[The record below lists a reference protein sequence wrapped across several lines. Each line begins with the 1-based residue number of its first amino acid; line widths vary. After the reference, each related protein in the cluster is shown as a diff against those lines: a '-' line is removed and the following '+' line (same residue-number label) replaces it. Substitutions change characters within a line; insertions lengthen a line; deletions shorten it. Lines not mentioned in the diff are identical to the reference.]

1 MNSSPQDPHQQQ
13 QQQLSSNGTDEE
25 ILSLSLSACEDDAA
39 AAVSRHNSGVH
50 VDDDDDDETA
60 AARASNRSHFE
71 SSMESFAAANGL
83 STSAD
88 GATAGHHHGHDDLT
102 PLAMPSS
109 PSLLPLPGS
118 PTSAGMHVHHHHAH
132 HQMHQVVHQQQQQQ
146 FQHHQHHHEQQQ
158 QQQQQQLQ
166 QMQHQ
171 LQQQQHAQQQA
182 QAQARQNQVLAM
194 NILGSG
200 GLADSNSVQSY
211 FQHDP
216 EGALAASMSHF
227 TREFG
232 EMQKTSAVGLDDGRR
247 LAEDIGA
254 KLEGQQPEGKKRKA
268 ASNVS
273 IDLQTKIRLI
283 ELAEEYRYDPK
294 ATGRVKHEGVGGGNA
309 GAASKDQMSGIRLA
323 AQFGLNKSTVS
334 RILKRKDEFKKAYY
348 KDNISGGSKH
358 INKKSKFEKLNRL
371 VENWFDM
378 TREKKMAVSD
388 TLIRDVGKKFAE
400 ELGID
405 DFRGSNGWV
414 RSLRNRKEHQARNM
428 SVEAMEREKIK
439 KDAEA
444 IERMRAVFPNGMKDM
459 AGFFKDLS
467 TFLEKDCGG
476 IVGGVGVGLGGNAE
490 SISSSLNGGIG
501 SGGSGIDGAVSGY
514 TDLDDDDALK
524 EEEKVAEEFLRKK
537 MVESLR
543 AWSHELMESELSRL
557 KKRLKPRQIANL

>member
-13 QQQLSSNGTDEE
+13 QLSSNGSSEEE
-25 ILSLSLSACEDDAA
+25 ILSLSLSACADDAA
-39 AAVSRHNSGVH
+39 TVSRHTSGVH
-50 VDDDDDDETA
+50 VDEDDDEA

-88 GATAGHHHGHDDLT
+88 SATGHHGHDDLT

-118 PTSAGMHVHHHHAH
+118 PTSAGLHVHHHHAH
-132 HQMHQVVHQQQQQQ
+132 HQMHHQVHQQQFHHQQ
-146 FQHHQHHHEQQQ
+146 QHHQL
-158 QQQQQQLQ
+158 QQLQ

-171 LQQQQHAQQQA
+171 LQQQHVQQHVQQQ
-182 QAQARQNQVLAM
+182 QARQNQVLAM

-200 GLADSNSVQSY
+200 GLTDSNSVQSY

-232 EMQKTSAVGLDDGRR
+232 EMQKSTVVGLDDGRR
-247 LAEDIGA
+247 LTEDIGSA
-254 KLEGQQPEGKKRKA
+254 KMEGQQQPEGKKRKA

-283 ELAEEYRYDPK
+283 ELAEEYQYDPK
-294 ATGRVKHEGVGGGNA
+294 ATGRVKHEGGGGGGSNA
-309 GAASKDQMSGIRLA
+309 AASKDQMSGIRLA

-476 IVGGVGVGLGGNAE
+476 IVGGASASGSAE
-490 SISSSLNGGIG
+490 SISSSLNGGIA
-501 SGGSGIDGAVSGY
+501 SGGGIDGAVSGY

-557 KKRLKPRQIANL
+557 KKRLKPRQVANL

>member
-1 MNSSPQDPHQQQ
+1 MNSTQYAHE
-13 QQQLSSNGTDEE
+13 QLNGNNGHPSNDEE
-25 ILSLSLSACEDDAA
+25 MLALSLSACADDAAAAAA
-39 AAVSRHNSGVH
+39 AAVSRINGGGHE
-50 VDDDDDDETA
+50 DDEA
-60 AARASNRSHFE
+60 VARVSNRSHFD

-88 GATAGHHHGHDDLT
+88 GATGHDDLT

-109 PSLLPLPGS
+109 PSLLPLSGS
-118 PTSAGMHVHHHHAH
+118 PSSAGLHVHHHHAH
-132 HQMHQVVHQQQQQQ
+132 QMHQQQQQQ
-146 FQHHQHHHEQQQ
+146 YHHHQQQHH
-158 QQQQQQLQ
+158 QLQ

-171 LQQQQHAQQQA
+171 LQQQHAQQQ
-182 QAQARQNQVLAM
+182 QQARQNHVLGNLAM

-200 GLADSNSVQSY
+200 SLADSNSVQSY

-216 EGALAASMSHF
+216 DGSLAASMSHF
-227 TREFG
+227 SREFS
-232 EMQKTSAVGLDDGRR
+232 ELQKGAVGLDDGRR
-247 LAEDIGA
+247 LVEDMGA
-254 KLEGQQPEGKKRKA
+254 KLEGQQLPEGKKRKA

-283 ELAEEYRYDPK
+283 ELAEEYQYDPK
-294 ATGRVKHEGVGGGNA
+294 ATGRVKHEGGNNA
-309 GAASKDQMSGIRLA
+309 AASKDQMSGIRLA

-459 AGFFKDLS
+459 SSFFKDLS

-476 IVGGVGVGLGGNAE
+476 IVGGGSSGD
-490 SISSSLNGGIG
+490 SSSLMSSSSGLSVSSVTGG
-501 SGGSGIDGAVSGY
+501 GGLDGVVSGY

-557 KKRLKPRQIANL
+557 KKRLKPRQVANL

>member
-13 QQQLSSNGTDEE
+13 LTSNGSSEEE
-25 ILSLSLSACEDDAA
+25 ILSLSLSACADDAATA
-39 AAVSRHNSGVH
+39 AAVSRHTSGVH
-50 VDDDDDDETA
+50 VDDDDDEA

-88 GATAGHHHGHDDLT
+88 SATGHHGHDDLT

-118 PTSAGMHVHHHHAH
+118 PTSAGLHVHHHAH
-132 HQMHQVVHQQQQQQ
+132 HQMHHQVHQQQFHQQQ
-146 FQHHQHHHEQQQ
+146 HHHHEQHQL
-158 QQQQQQLQ
+158 QQLQ

-171 LQQQQHAQQQA
+171 LQQQHVQQHVQQQ
-182 QAQARQNQVLAM
+182 QVRQNQVLAM

-232 EMQKTSAVGLDDGRR
+232 EMQKSTVVGLDDGRR
-247 LAEDIGA
+247 LTEDIGSA
-254 KLEGQQPEGKKRKA
+254 KMEGQQQPEGKKRKA

-283 ELAEEYRYDPK
+283 ELAEEYQYDPK
-294 ATGRVKHEGVGGGNA
+294 ATGRVKHEGGGGSNA
-309 GAASKDQMSGIRLA
+309 AASKDQMSGIRLA

-476 IVGGVGVGLGGNAE
+476 IVGAGASGSAE
-490 SISSSLNGGIG
+490 SISSSLNGGIA
-501 SGGSGIDGAVSGY
+501 SGGGIDGAVSGY

-557 KKRLKPRQIANL
+557 KKRLKPRQVANL